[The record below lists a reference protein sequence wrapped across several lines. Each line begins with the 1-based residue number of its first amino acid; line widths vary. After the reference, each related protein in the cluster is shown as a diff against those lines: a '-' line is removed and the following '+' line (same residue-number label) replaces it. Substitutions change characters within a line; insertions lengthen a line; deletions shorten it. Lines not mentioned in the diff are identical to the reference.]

1 MYYEM
6 FKFCRYIFCF
16 FENYLFLMI
25 RYIYIL
31 KFLLRFGVGGVVG
44 FGVEGVD
51 LALDCEFGD
60 GEFDI
65 EFVENKKYFIDILL

>member
-1 MYYEM
+1 MKCLNFVGIY
-6 FKFCRYIFCF
+6 FGF
-16 FENYLFLMI
+16 FENYLIFLMI

>member
-1 MYYEM
+1 M
-6 FKFCRYIFCF
+6 
-16 FENYLFLMI
+16 
-25 RYIYIL
+25 
-31 KFLLRFGVGGVVG
+31 RFGVGGVVG

-65 EFVENKKYFIDILL
+65 EFVENKKYFIDILLW